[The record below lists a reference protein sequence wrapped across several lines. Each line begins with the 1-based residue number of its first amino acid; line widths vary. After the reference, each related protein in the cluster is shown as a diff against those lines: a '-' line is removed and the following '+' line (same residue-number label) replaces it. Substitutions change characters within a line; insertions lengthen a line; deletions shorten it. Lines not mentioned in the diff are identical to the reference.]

1 MSLSLYITHPEVMI
15 DPAVPTPRWGLSA
28 RGRERAGAFAARR
41 LLPEDAILY
50 ASDEQKALDL
60 AAILAGPGRP
70 VVVDPQ
76 MGENDRSSTGFLPPD
91 RFEAMA
97 DRLFAH
103 PEEGPEGWESAL
115 HAQSRIVAAVER
127 ALAAHPAER
136 LAVFVGHGCVGTLL
150 KCHVGGRAI
159 ARSEDQG
166 NRGARGGGNVHV
178 FDFARRQLVSDW
190 QAMEDFTGLPA

>member
-15 DPAVPTPRWGLSA
+15 DPAVPTPRWGLSPK
-28 RGRERAGAFAARR
+28 GRERAEGFVARG
-41 LLPEDAILY
+41 LLPADAVY
-50 ASDEQKALDL
+50 YSSDEQKALDL
-60 AAILAGPGRP
+60 AAILAGPDGR

-76 MGENDRSSTGFLPPD
+76 MGENDRSSTGFLPPSQ
-91 RFEAMA
+91 FEAMA

-103 PEEGPEGWESAL
+103 PDEGPEGWESAL

-127 ALAAHPAER
+127 ALAAHPADR

-150 KCHVGGRAI
+150 KCHVGSRAI

-166 NRGARGGGNVHV
+166 NLGARGGGNVHV
-178 FDFARRQLVSDW
+178 FDFAGRRLLSDW